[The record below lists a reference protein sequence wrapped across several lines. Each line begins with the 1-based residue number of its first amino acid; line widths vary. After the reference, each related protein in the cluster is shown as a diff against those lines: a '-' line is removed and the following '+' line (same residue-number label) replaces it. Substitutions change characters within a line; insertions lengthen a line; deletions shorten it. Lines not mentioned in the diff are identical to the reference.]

1 MLATSLNYLPYSNP
15 ELSLAVEPYN
25 WFSCFGDMRSYPKPN
40 PIECYQN
47 RTTSR
52 GEDLQEFIPT
62 IRTTAAILLQVKQ
75 FRSVLTS
82 YA

>member
-1 MLATSLNYLPYSNP
+1 MLAMSLNYLPYINP

-47 RTTSR
+47 RTTSS
-52 GEDLQEFIPT
+52 G
-62 IRTTAAILLQVKQ
+62 
-75 FRSVLTS
+75 
-82 YA
+82 